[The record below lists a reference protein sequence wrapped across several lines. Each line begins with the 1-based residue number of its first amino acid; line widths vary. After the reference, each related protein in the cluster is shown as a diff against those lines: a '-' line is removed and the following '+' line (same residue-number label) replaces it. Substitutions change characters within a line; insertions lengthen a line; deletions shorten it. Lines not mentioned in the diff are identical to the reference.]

1 MLEARL
7 SSSSFSL
14 KKEKKK
20 KSTEV
25 SMGKF
30 LTWTL
35 RNTASS
41 QILTYRQPN
50 RVTQGQHRIQNRMA
64 RNRRE
69 NARKGTVYYR
79 GGGRVMKT
87 LDTGQSSCRFE
98 CRFGQQ
104 FSLID
109 LFLDCMQNCFE
120 CVIYNSVGPHA
131 VDRTI
136 KYLKNEFCVC
146 LVSG

>member
-1 MLEARL
+1 MLE
-7 SSSSFSL
+7 SSSFSL
-14 KKEKKK
+14 EKKK
-20 KSTEV
+20 KKKKSPEV
-25 SMGKF
+25 SMRKF

-50 RVTQGQHRIQNRMA
+50 RVTPGQYRLQNRMA
-64 RNRRE
+64 RNRRK
-69 NARKGTVYYR
+69 NAQKGTVYYR
-79 GGGRVMKT
+79 RGGRVMKT
-87 LDTGQSSCRFE
+87 LDTGQSGCRFE

-109 LFLDCMQNCFE
+109 LFLGCMQNCFE

-131 VDRTI
+131 VDRT
-136 KYLKNEFCVC
+136 LKSKNQLCVC